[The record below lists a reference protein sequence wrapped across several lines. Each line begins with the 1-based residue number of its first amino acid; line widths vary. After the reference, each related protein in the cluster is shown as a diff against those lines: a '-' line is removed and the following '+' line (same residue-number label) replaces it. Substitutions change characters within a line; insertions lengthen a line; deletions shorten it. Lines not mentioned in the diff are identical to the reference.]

1 MAYEQSTPD
10 RNLIGRRQ
18 ALCTFAGIATAV
30 AGFTLF
36 GVGTAR
42 AAEGSLAE
50 FEGETVTAAEAIR
63 RAEDQAVSERDMALV
78 ESLIPRDLDVGKWS
92 IEKVHTPRLGAIAV
106 VMRTPE
112 GQPFQV
118 DVLSRDPRVAAVAD
132 TEHFSL
138 FVANSGNGSKST
150 NEWEARGAKVLAHHL
165 RRTERSGSPL
175 PQLMTFSERASR
187 HPFGNFGVLG

>member
-1 MAYEQSTPD
+1 MAYEQSTSD

-30 AGFTLF
+30 AGFSLL

-42 AAEGSLAE
+42 AAEGSSAE
-50 FEGETVTAAEAIR
+50 AGGETVTAQEAVR
-63 RAEDQAVSERDMALV
+63 RAEDQAVAERDMALV
-78 ESLIPRDLDVGKWS
+78 ESLIPHGVDVGKWS

-106 VMRTPE
+106 VMRTPD
-112 GQPFQV
+112 GQAFQV
-118 DVLSRDPRVAAVAD
+118 DVLRRDRALPGVAD
-132 TEHFSL
+132 TEQFSL

-150 NEWEARGAKVLAHHL
+150 EEWQARGAKVLAHHI

-187 HPFGNFGVLG
+187 HPFGDFGVLG